1 MPKLGTLS
9 LEGASGTSYTFN
21 LYTKDTLVNDFI
33 PGIYCLSRRSE
44 DGDDIPVY
52 IGESDNIFRHLA
64 NHEKQACFDD
74 HAFDA
79 IGICRTANAERRHA
93 TQEDL
98 IKSLQPPCNDRPM
111 QRVS

>member
-33 PGIYCLSRRSE
+33 PGIYCLSRRSQDGE
-44 DGDDIPVY
+44 DTPVY

-74 HAFDA
+74 HAFNA
-79 IGICRTANAERRHA
+79 IGICRTANAGTRQA
-93 TQEDL
+93 TRDDL
-98 IKSLQPPCNDRPM
+98 IKSLQPPCND
-111 QRVS
+111 